1 MKRVIFLLVFMSA
14 ARMASAEVQS
24 TAAPLA
30 PPFLAACDAES
41 ALERLTALFNQG
53 DWTVFQRDA
62 RVLLDALRLGT
73 SQTPNQSP
81 GPLAVCTPLRTVP
94 SPALSALDY
103 TTRHVALV
111 WIGSDALGKT
121 QLMRAV
127 VHWPEPE
134 PFSADLPGI
143 GGGNGGLTEVVL
155 AASLD
160 ARAVS
165 LYTSTAEKNPLAEQ
179 LPGFVQA
186 IFAPLSTTI
195 AGVLG
200 GVQGAVTKRAFTP
213 AMVAPRLAVTVKGVV
228 LPLRRASI
236 RLQMRAKDLVSS
248 REFTSAVVNL
258 ATTLMF
264 DGAGRSD
271 RARTQIGT
279 LLKDLPETAAA
290 SCAAPGPADATDAAS
305 RAAACRD
312 ALDTVLKT
320 AFDAA
325 MTGTPSSGDAGVV
338 ANVDSRFRALAVTA
352 LSSSAELDMTWK
364 NRPLTHFAFGAGS
377 AVIAHGRLNRVRT
390 KIGDGGTLVSDPLP
404 RVMTMAFVNWSPRGY
419 DEVAA
424 TLSARERI
432 RGFFG
437 AALTPDFGVIGGVN
451 VLLQRGVGIVGGAGL
466 LFGKGAEVDEIGKAP
481 AAKEDPFKLAL
492 ARTVFVGISYSYK

>member
-1 MKRVIFLLVFMSA
+1 MRRVILLLAFMSA
-14 ARMASAEVQS
+14 ARMASAEVRS

-30 PPFLAACDAES
+30 PPFLAACDADP

-53 DWTVFQRDA
+53 DWTVFQKEA
-62 RVLLDALRLGT
+62 RVLLDALRLGAA
-73 SQTPNQSP
+73 QNPKP
-81 GPLAVCTPLRTVP
+81 GPLAACIPPPTVP

-103 TTRHVALV
+103 TRRHVALI

-134 PFSADLPGI
+134 AFSADLPGI

-165 LYTSTAEKNPLAEQ
+165 LYTSTAEKNPLAEE

-195 AGVLG
+195 AGLLG

-213 AMVAPRLAVTVKGVV
+213 ATVAPKLAVTVKGVV

-236 RLQMRAKDLVSS
+236 RLQMKAKDLVSS
-248 REFTSAVVNL
+248 QEFTGAVVNL

-271 RARTQIGT
+271 RARAQIAT
-279 LLKDLPETAAA
+279 LLKELPETAAS
-290 SCAAPGPADATDAAS
+290 SCAAPGPVDAANAAS

-312 ALDTVLKT
+312 ALDKVLKA

-325 MTGTPSSGDAGVV
+325 MTGSPSGGEAATVG
-338 ANVDSRFRALAVTA
+338 NVDSQFRALAVTA
-352 LSSSAELDMTWK
+352 LSSNAELDMTWK
-364 NRPLTHFAFGAGS
+364 NRPLTHFAFGAGT
-377 AVIAHGRLNRVRT
+377 AVIAHGRLNRIRT
-390 KIGDGGTLVSDPLP
+390 KVDNSGALVSDPLP
-404 RVMTMAFVNWSPRGY
+404 RVMTMAFVNWSPAGY

-424 TLSARERI
+424 TLSRRERI

-437 AALTPDFGVIGGVN
+437 AALTPDFGVVGGMN
-451 VLLQRGVGIVGGAGL
+451 VLLQRGVGIVAGAGL
-466 LFGKGAEVDEIGKAP
+466 LFGKGAEAGEIGKPP
-481 AAKEDPFKLAL
+481 AAKQDPFKLAL

>member
-1 MKRVIFLLVFMSA
+1 MKRVMLLLVFMSA
-14 ARMASAEVQS
+14 ARMASAEVRS

-53 DWTVFQRDA
+53 DWPVFQKDA
-62 RVLLDALRLGT
+62 RVLLDALRLGAV
-73 SQTPNQSP
+73 QTPNP
-81 GPLAVCTPLRTVP
+81 GPLAACIPSGIVP
-94 SPALSALDY
+94 SSALSALDY
-103 TTRHVALV
+103 TKRHVALV
-111 WIGSDALGKT
+111 WIGTDPLGKT

-134 PFSADLPGI
+134 AFSADLPGI

-165 LYTSTAEKNPLAEQ
+165 LYTSTPEKSPLAEE
-179 LPGFVQA
+179 LTDFVRA

-213 AMVAPRLAVTVKGVV
+213 ATVAPKLSLTVKGVV

-236 RLQMRAKDLVSS
+236 RLQMKAKDLVSS
-248 REFTSAVVNL
+248 REFTGAVVNL
-258 ATTLMF
+258 ATTLKF

-271 RARTQIGT
+271 RARAQIET

-290 SCAAPGPADATDAAS
+290 SCAAPGPVDATNAAS

-312 ALDTVLKT
+312 ALDKVLKG
-320 AFDAA
+320 AFDVA
-325 MTGTPSSGDAGVV
+325 MAGNPSGGDAAAVG
-338 ANVDSRFRALAVTA
+338 NVDSQFRGLAVTA
-352 LSSSAELDMTWK
+352 LSSNAELDMTWR
-364 NRPLTHFAFGAGS
+364 NRPLTHYAFGAGT
-377 AVIAHGRLNRVRT
+377 AVIVHGRLNTVRT
-390 KIGDGGTLVSDPLP
+390 KLDDRGVLVSDPLP
-404 RVMTMAFVNWSPRGY
+404 RVMTMAFVNWSPAGY
-419 DEVAA
+419 DDAA
-424 TLSARERI
+424 AKLSPRERI

-437 AALTPDFGVIGGVN
+437 AALTPDFGVVGGIN

-466 LFGKGAEVDEIGKAP
+466 LFGKGAEADEIGKAP
-481 AAKEDPFKLAL
+481 AAREDPFKLAL
-492 ARTVFVGISYSYK
+492 ARTLFVGISYSYK